1 MKIDIKGLI
10 FEIVSKSYLPDI
22 LWIEIFEMYLLKS
35 VMVVGSKFNTFL
47 LWSVYILLMKK

>member
-35 VMVVGSKFNTFL
+35 VMVVGRRLRTFL